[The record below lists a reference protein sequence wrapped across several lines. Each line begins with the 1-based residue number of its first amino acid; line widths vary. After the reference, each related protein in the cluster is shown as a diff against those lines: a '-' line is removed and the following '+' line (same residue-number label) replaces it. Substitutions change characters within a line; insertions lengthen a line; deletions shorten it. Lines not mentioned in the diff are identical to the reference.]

1 MPNWCYNTIVVTGD
15 KKSINTILTKLSLLD
30 DRDGIME
37 ELIGLGD
44 IDKQSYTTG
53 DTWYNWN
60 IGRFGTKWDVPKS
73 DFMGNLQIDSDDE
86 EDSGFT
92 TSFDTAWSPP
102 VPFLG
107 TLSEIYNV
115 SITLDAE
122 EGGNDFYVRAVFN
135 NGHIEELDEMT
146 YDAGHYCYNEDY
158 FWDSVVQNQ
167 IEYWCD
173 EDEKPDM
180 KMIEER
186 FDYASDE
193 HKKRILDYWKI
204 EWLEYQMRLVEEE
217 KNKQKEKV

>member
-15 KKSINTILTKLSLLD
+15 KNSINSILIKVNMLEE
-30 DRDGIME
+30 RQGIMQ

-44 IDKQSYTTG
+44 ITKEEYETG
-53 DTWYNWN
+53 WYDWN

-86 EDSGFT
+86 EESQFT

-146 YDAGHYCYNEDY
+146 FDAGHYCHNEDY
-158 FWDSVVQNQ
+158 FWDSVVPNQ
-167 IEYWCD
+167 VEYWCD

-180 KMIEER
+180 KMIDER
-186 FDYASDE
+186 FDFVSGED
-193 HKKRILDYWKI
+193 KKRIMDCWKI
-204 EWLEYQMRLVEEE
+204 EWKEHQKRLAEE
-217 KNKQKEKV
+217 KKKQKEKV